1 MQAAWILTLPPFRGT
16 DEFDHAYRAAS
27 VADGAWKP
35 LNSST
40 VIAPETL
47 VRAAH
52 PVCASYE
59 YTSADNCSP
68 IRRLGDGRVEVLSRA
83 ANYNPMYY
91 WIVGTAASPFKGNA
105 SLYTMRIAS
114 SVLCAILV
122 AVACWVT
129 SLWSRTRWPIYSILV
144 ALTPVVLFS
153 ISIVAPNGL
162 EMAASLCLWM
172 ALLGLCTHVG
182 RTEHAR
188 ALLLV
193 TGVSSVVVAT
203 LRSLGPLWI
212 LMIAVTGLCVLGL
225 RPFMGIVRKHYF
237 LMTGALVAVTGAA
250 ALAGSWT
257 RTMGTQTLTPFDMGD
272 IDPLTSTLEQI
283 PLWFLQGVAAFPR
296 RGDPAPLAV
305 YVLVGVVYIGLI
317 CVGLVTAGR
326 RTRLVIL
333 ACLAVAVALPAVFTY
348 RTIGYAGP
356 IWQGRYGLPFHMG
369 VALLAGLALDRY
381 RIARSAR
388 EIALII
394 ATCTTLAL
402 ANGVA
407 ILHVLARERMTSPL
421 RLSSAWVSAPSWA
434 LLALVAAGFVA
445 WALAIVSARVGA
457 EDAEPA
463 EVAEAAA
470 QLGPGR

>member
-1 MQAAWILTLPPFRGT
+1 
-16 DEFDHAYRAAS
+16 
-27 VADGAWKP
+27 
-35 LNSST
+35 
-40 VIAPETL
+40 
-47 VRAAH
+47 
-52 PVCASYE
+52 
-59 YTSADNCSP
+59 
-68 IRRLGDGRVEVLSRA
+68 
-83 ANYNPMYY
+83 
-91 WIVGTAASPFKGNA
+91 
-105 SLYTMRIAS
+105 
-114 SVLCAILV
+114 
-122 AVACWVT
+122 
-129 SLWSRTRWPIYSILV
+129 
-144 ALTPVVLFS
+144 
-153 ISIVAPNGL
+153 
-162 EMAASLCLWM
+162 
-172 ALLGLCTHVG
+172 
-182 RTEHAR
+182 
-188 ALLLV
+188 
-193 TGVSSVVVAT
+193 
-203 LRSLGPLWI
+203 
-212 LMIAVTGLCVLGL
+212 
-225 RPFMGIVRKHYF
+225 
-237 LMTGALVAVTGAA
+237 MTGALVAVTGAA